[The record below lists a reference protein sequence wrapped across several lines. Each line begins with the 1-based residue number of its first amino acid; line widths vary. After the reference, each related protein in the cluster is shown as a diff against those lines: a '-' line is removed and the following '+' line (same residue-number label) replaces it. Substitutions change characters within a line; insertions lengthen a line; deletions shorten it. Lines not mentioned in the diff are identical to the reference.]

1 MTGPA
6 GTPGVPD
13 PRGPLSP
20 GAQERRRRTA
30 LGVVGGVG
38 AVVLLAI
45 AWALGRS
52 VGAGAVVVLLGL
64 VVVIGVLAALLIGS
78 DRRRRAATAP
88 SDLARRSTPDLDLDR
103 VRAQHAQGGTAAA
116 VREVRR
122 QAPWLS
128 LAEAAAVV
136 ERLG

>member
-1 MTGPA
+1 MTGA
-6 GTPGVPD
+6 AGVPG
-13 PRGPLSP
+13 PGGPLSP
-20 GAQERRRRTA
+20 GAQDRRRRTA
-30 LGVVGGVG
+30 LTVVGGVG
-38 AVVLLAI
+38 AVVLLAV

-52 VGAGAVVVLLGL
+52 VGAGAVVVLLGV

-88 SDLARRSTPDLDLDR
+88 ADPARRAAPALDLDR
-103 VRAQHAQGGTAAA
+103 VRAHQARGGTAAA